1 MNEVLP
7 IHSVSW
13 MPQPTSVDESPTVLV
28 AANTRGAIQVFEE
41 NPSTELQF
49 LERGCFRLDST
60 VSLAWTHSLT
70 SSPTIT
76 SSSTLTSSPTGRRRE
91 KAACFLAGRC
101 SWDEWSDFSPN
112 RQLLL
117 CRSGNQLACRLL
129 VHKPL
134 ASLKD
139 ASLSASAVALPL
151 LLEADSSLLECAAS
165 DAVFCEEHAEIGG
178 FLCVETLQHGCLHSQ
193 QFKRTEA
200 GFEQIA
206 ETSYSLGF
214 TDVLVFAS
222 LSADGTLTTITSHDQ
237 QLVWERYV
245 HLSPPRDD

>member
-1 MNEVLP
+1 MNEVSP

-13 MPQPTSVDESPTVLV
+13 MPQPTSADESPTVLV
-28 AANTRGAIQVFEE
+28 AANMHGTIQVFEE
-41 NPSTELQF
+41 NPSPELQF
-49 LERGCFRLDST
+49 LERDCFRLGSA
-60 VSLAWTHSLT
+60 VSLVWTHS
-70 SSPTIT
+70 
-76 SSSTLTSSPTGRRRE
+76 LTSSPTGRRRE

-117 CRSGNQLACRLL
+117 CRSGDQLACRLL
-129 VHKPL
+129 VYKPL

-139 ASLSASAVALPL
+139 ASLSASAVALP

-193 QFKRTEA
+193 QFKRTKA

>member
-1 MNEVLP
+1 MNEVSP

-13 MPQPTSVDESPTVLV
+13 MPQPVSADESPTVLV
-28 AANTRGAIQVFEE
+28 AANTRGTIQVFEE
-41 NPSTELQF
+41 NPSPDLQF
-49 LERGCFRLDST
+49 LERDCFRLGSA

-70 SSPTIT
+70 SSPT
-76 SSSTLTSSPTGRRRE
+76 GKRRE

-151 LLEADSSLLECAAS
+151 LEADSSLLECAAS

-178 FLCVETLQHGCLHSQ
+178 FLCVETLQHGYLHSQ
-193 QFKRTEA
+193 QFKRTKA